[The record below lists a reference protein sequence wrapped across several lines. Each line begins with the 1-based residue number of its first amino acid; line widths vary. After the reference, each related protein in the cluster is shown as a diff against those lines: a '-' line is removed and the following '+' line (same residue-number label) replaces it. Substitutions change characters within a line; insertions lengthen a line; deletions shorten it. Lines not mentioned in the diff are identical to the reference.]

1 MRKSIKELVSYKSA
15 KEFAQSQNFV
25 TIAEWEN
32 YFKTNRIIGFPQS
45 PKEYKDEYTSAWEF
59 LGYESEELYKAFKYR
74 SMIENRDQQA
84 INAKL
89 KESWRFK
96 REAKASK
103 TKSLFDENT
112 SKPNVTSEQTFT
124 TEEVVNL
131 LVSSDAS
138 LLFITEFI
146 QSHKVNPTFAVETL
160 CNLYKSKLAVT
171 V

>member
-1 MRKSIKELVSYKSA
+1 MRKSNLELVSYESA
-15 KEFAQSQNFV
+15 KQFALSHSFV
-25 TIAEWEN
+25 TISDWVK
-32 YFKTNRIIGFPQS
+32 YFKTYPIPGYPKS
-45 PKEYKDEYTSAWEF
+45 PTEYEEYKSAWEF

>member
-1 MRKSIKELVSYKSA
+1 MRKSNLKLVSYESA
-15 KEFAQSQNFV
+15 KQFALSHSFV
-25 TIAEWEN
+25 TISDWVK
-32 YFKTNRIIGFPQS
+32 YFKTYPLAGYPKS
-45 PKEYKDEYTSAWEF
+45 PTEYEEYKSAWEF

-84 INAKL
+84 ITAKL
-89 KESWRFK
+89 KETCRLK
-96 REAKASK
+96 REAKASQN
-103 TKSLFDENT
+103 KSLFDENT
-112 SKPNVTSEQTFT
+112 SKSIVPEQIFT
-124 TEEVVNL
+124 AEEVVHL